1 MLPNKKDNHG
11 FFGLPSQKYRDWS
24 EKTAVQVTEDDP
36 CRSKSEY
43 FSISP
48 STLHHSRWNCFDDVE
63 TDAIPK
69 SPSKSPRLLISD
81 SPSPYDEDLEHDG
94 EVSSSVVS
102 SPSEHISPSS
112 SSSSSLSSSSV
123 LSPFSSMSKGFLS
136 SLPSFPEN
144 NHQAAVLSIAS
155 YQESGSVPDNML
167 FADFSNRNNGSQG
180 VTSDLRSARCCSSQ
194 YIEEQSRTDSANN
207 RQYLPYINQSNFDV
221 EQSIIERNCS
231 AKVCYLFFFK
241 ETCYLKNLNM
251 KRNTFFQYSR
261 NTFFSILKYVLLYYL

>member
-1 MLPNKKDNHG
+1 MMLPNKKDNHG

-43 FSISP
+43 FSINP
-48 STLHHSRWNCFDDVE
+48 FTLHHSRWNCFDDVE

-112 SSSSSLSSSSV
+112 SSSSSSLSSSSV

-144 NHQAAVLSIAS
+144 SHQAAVLSIAS
-155 YQESGSVPDNML
+155 YQESGNVPDNMS
-167 FADFSNRNNGSQG
+167 FADFSNYRNSGSQG

-194 YIEEQSRTDSANN
+194 YIEEQSRTDSDMN
-207 RQYLPYINQSNFDV
+207 RPYLPYINQSNFDV
-221 EQSIIERNCS
+221 EQSILERNCS
-231 AKVCYLFFFK
+231 AKVCYLFF
-241 ETCYLKNLNM
+241 LKKHAN
-251 KRNTFFQYSR
+251 
-261 NTFFSILKYVLLYYL
+261 LKY

>member
-1 MLPNKKDNHG
+1 MYHIIFVESFAFTERKLVMLQNKKDNHG

-69 SPSKSPRLLISD
+69 SPSKSLLISD
-81 SPSPYDEDLEHDG
+81 LPSSPYEEDLEHDG

-194 YIEEQSRTDSANN
+194 YIEEQSRTDSDIN
-207 RQYLPYINQSNFDV
+207 RPYLPYINQSNFDV
-221 EQSIIERNCS
+221 EQSILERNCS
-231 AKVCYLFFFK
+231 AKVCYLFF
-241 ETCYLKNLNM
+241 LK
-251 KRNTFFQYSR
+251 KHA
-261 NTFFSILKYVLLYYL
+261 I

>member
-1 MLPNKKDNHG
+1 MMLQNKKDNHG
-11 FFGLPSQKYRDWS
+11 FFGLPSQNYQDWS

-48 STLHHSRWNCFDDVE
+48 STLHHSRWYCFDDVE

-69 SPSKSPRLLISD
+69 SPSKSLLISD
-81 SPSPYDEDLEHDG
+81 LPSSPYEEDLEHDG

-102 SPSEHISPSS
+102 SPSEHISP
-112 SSSSSLSSSSV
+112 SSSLSSSSV

-144 NHQAAVLSIAS
+144 SHQAAVLSIAS

-207 RQYLPYINQSNFDV
+207 RQYLPYIDQSNFDV
-221 EQSIIERNCS
+221 EQSILERDCS
-231 AKVCYLFFFK
+231 AKVCYLFF
-241 ETCYLKNLNM
+241 LKKHAN
-251 KRNTFFQYSR
+251 
-261 NTFFSILKYVLLYYL
+261 LKY

>member
-1 MLPNKKDNHG
+1 MLQNKKDNHG
-11 FFGLPSQKYRDWS
+11 FFGLPSQKYQDWS

-48 STLHHSRWNCFDDVE
+48 STLHHSRWHCFDDVE

-69 SPSKSPRLLISD
+69 SPSKSLISD
-81 SPSPYDEDLEHDG
+81 LPYPYEEDLEHDG

-102 SPSEHISPSS
+102 SPSEHISPSSSS

-155 YQESGSVPDNML
+155 YQEPDNML
-167 FADFSNRNNGSQG
+167 FADFSNRNSSSQG

-194 YIEEQSRTDSANN
+194 YIEKQSRTDSDMN
-207 RQYLPYINQSNFDV
+207 RPYLPYINQSNFDV
-221 EQSIIERNCS
+221 EQSILEQNCS

-241 ETCYLKNLNM
+241 ETCYLKY
-251 KRNTFFQYSR
+251 KYEKKHIFFQYSR